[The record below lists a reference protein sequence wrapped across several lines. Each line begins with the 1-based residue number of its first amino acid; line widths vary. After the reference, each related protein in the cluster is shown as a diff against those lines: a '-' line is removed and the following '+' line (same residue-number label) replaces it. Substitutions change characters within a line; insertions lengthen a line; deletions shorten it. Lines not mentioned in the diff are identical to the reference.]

1 MPTALPP
8 LALEEVT
15 QSAEDPFAALNSML
29 SECWVSRPCKS
40 FAVMGLRAR
49 SFRQSTRRRAR
60 TDLLVLVYDRC
71 AGRCTGLPAS
81 RCRFALACKSGRNC
95 AETWLCRDPAR
106 HDKLPSA
113 RLLQAPRVHRIWPHR
128 RLSARPCAA
137 LVHEASLTSLDGS
150 SWLECAYVMIG
161 PCSVLAPLHDHCL
174 RSAPNFGRA
183 LTVFVDGGWFIK
195 KRAEDLGS
203 VINACK
209 LRRSRALRYA
219 DT

>member
-71 AGRCTGLPAS
+71 ACRCTGLPAS
-81 RCRFALACKSGRNC
+81 RCRFALACESGRNC

-128 RLSARPCAA
+128 RICRYKVGARFAEPQPQGADNLAGDRPFRPPQRSCA
-137 LVHEASLTSLDGS
+137 
-150 SWLECAYVMIG
+150 
-161 PCSVLAPLHDHCL
+161 SVNL
-174 RSAPNFGRA
+174 
-183 LTVFVDGGWFIK
+183 
-195 KRAEDLGS
+195 
-203 VINACK
+203 
-209 LRRSRALRYA
+209 
-219 DT
+219 